1 MPFIEDY
8 NERIVRLLK
17 KDAERRLYIKE
28 YMRKYRKANSEKG
41 IKQKQYYDKDVL
53 NTKMKENYYKK
64 IVLNDI
70 RFLFKE

>member
-1 MPFIEDY
+1 MPIIEDH

-17 KDAERRLYIKE
+17 KDAERRNYIKE
-28 YMRKYRKANSEKG
+28 YMRNYRKNNAENG
-41 IKQKQYYDKDVL
+41 IKQKQYYNKDDV

-70 RFLFKE
+70 RYLFKE

>member
-1 MPFIEDY
+1 MPFVKEH

-28 YMRKYRKANSEKG
+28 YMRNYRKNNAEKG
-41 IKQKQYYDKDVL
+41 IKQKQYYNKDDV
-53 NTKMKENYYKK
+53 NTKTKENYYKK